1 MDKIPSIEELEAL
14 IGRRVRYLNHEWHII
29 EVLDEEM
36 EIVLQAADDSERVLS
51 NAHGEPVRALPDV
64 LGLGIKNPRGEG
76 LNPELNNM
84 EVLDPPHQ

>member
-1 MDKIPSIEELEAL
+1 MDKIPSIDELEGL
-14 IGRRVRYLNHEWHII
+14 IGRRVRYLNHEWRII

-64 LGLGIKNPRGEG
+64 LGLSVRNPRGEG
-76 LNPELNNM
+76 LNPELTRM
-84 EVLDPPHQ
+84 EVMDPPKE